1 MMSQIEHFAV
11 YAEDPIDLKDF
22 YVGAFGMRVIVEN
35 AGPPPAFFLADD
47 KGMALEIIARPA
59 GETNANQRWI
69 CHFAFWVDDFVSTRN
84 QLIGMG
90 MVFEDE
96 TLVEN
101 DEVKT
106 GFFKDPAGN
115 RCQIVWRCAR
125 LGG

>member
-59 GETNANQRWI
+59 GETNANRAG
-69 CHFAFWVDDFVSTRN
+69 FAISRSGSTTSCPPAISSSGWEWSSKN
-84 QLIGMG
+84 
-90 MVFEDE
+90 E

-115 RCQIVWRCAR
+115 RCQIVWRHTR